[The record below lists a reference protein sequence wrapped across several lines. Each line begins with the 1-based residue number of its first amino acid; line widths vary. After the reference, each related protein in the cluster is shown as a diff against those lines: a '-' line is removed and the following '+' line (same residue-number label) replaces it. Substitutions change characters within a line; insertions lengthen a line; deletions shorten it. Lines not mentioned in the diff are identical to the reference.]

1 MRRRLFG
8 RSQDSSGSMGNY
20 SPKHLSPLPSPTV
33 NEAPQDKGKEKEGS
47 MKERDG
53 ARDSSSIGSHRQA
66 RPKKSGDGTRQGDRL
81 SIFGTTF
88 GGNLGKGRKPPPR
101 YVCVSSPSLSSSSRR
116 KDCF

>member
-1 MRRRLFG
+1 
-8 RSQDSSGSMGNY
+8 
-20 SPKHLSPLPSPTV
+20 
-33 NEAPQDKGKEKEGS
+33 

-101 YVCVSSPSLSSSSRR
+101 YVCISSLSLFSSRR
-116 KDCF
+116 IVSNAFFFT